1 VKTLIKDPL
10 NIIIIGV
17 AGQGNVMTSL
27 LVCNALVREGYVVTF
42 GQTYLPQQRG
52 GPVINYIRV
61 SKESVHSPIIP
72 QGDADLIVGMEP
84 VEAMRMLAQ
93 YGNPDVVTVVNP
105 KMIGS
110 IDIAR
115 VKGGYPSL
123 EKLLEDIREM
133 SAKTWIVDATEEA
146 QKLGNPIF
154 ANVILVG
161 VLVGIGLL
169 PLDKKAIELELRD
182 RFPKIK
188 AFETNIK
195 AFDRGMELATSSK
208 T

>member
-1 VKTLIKDPL
+1 MKELIKDPL
-10 NIIIIGV
+10 NIISIGV

-42 GQTYLPQQRG
+42 GQTYMPQQRG

-61 SKESVHSPIIP
+61 SKEGIHSPIIP

-84 VEAMRMLAQ
+84 VEAMRMIME

-105 KMIGS
+105 KIINP

-115 VKGGYPSL
+115 LKGGYPSL
-123 EKLLEDIREM
+123 DKLLEDIRDM
-133 SAKTWIVDATEEA
+133 SSRSWIVDATGEA
-146 QKLGNPIF
+146 QKMGNPII

-161 VLVGIGLL
+161 VLLGIGLL
-169 PLDKKAIELELRD
+169 PLDREVVELELRE
-182 RFPKIK
+182 RFPKK
-188 AFETNIK
+188 QAFETNMK
-195 AFDRGMELATSSK
+195 ALDKGMELAAQA
-208 T
+208 

>member
-1 VKTLIKDPL
+1 MKTLIKDPL

-182 RFPKIK
+182 RFPKVK

-208 T
+208 A

>member
-1 VKTLIKDPL
+1 MKTLIKDPL

-182 RFPKIK
+182 RFPKVK

-208 T
+208 H

>member
-1 VKTLIKDPL
+1 MKELIKDPL
-10 NIIIIGV
+10 NIISIGV

-42 GQTYLPQQRG
+42 GQTYMPQQRG

-61 SKESVHSPIIP
+61 SKEGIHSPIIP

-84 VEAMRMLAQ
+84 VEAMRMITE

-105 KMIGS
+105 KIINP

-115 VKGGYPSL
+115 LKGGYPSL
-123 EKLLEDIREM
+123 DKLLEDIRDM
-133 SAKTWIVDATEEA
+133 SSRSWIVDATGEA
-146 QKLGNPIF
+146 QKMGNPII

-161 VLVGIGLL
+161 VLLGIGLL
-169 PLDKKAIELELRD
+169 PLDREVVELELRE
-182 RFPKIK
+182 RFPKK
-188 AFETNIK
+188 QAFETNMK
-195 AFDRGMELATSSK
+195 ALDKGMELAAQA
-208 T
+208 

>member
-1 VKTLIKDPL
+1 MKTLIKDPL

-84 VEAMRMLAQ
+84 VEAMRMLTQ

-115 VKGGYPSL
+115 LKGGYPNL
-123 EKLLEDIREM
+123 EKLLEDISERDQCSDIASILCGVPDSRTGRPGYKHVFCGAQFVFAIGCPKNILADFIHLQM
-133 SAKTWIVDATEEA
+133 GSWTIVVTLSIIEGAVIHLNDFAT
-146 QKLGNPIF
+146 
-154 ANVILVG
+154 V
-161 VLVGIGLL
+161 
-169 PLDKKAIELELRD
+169 
-182 RFPKIK
+182 
-188 AFETNIK
+188 
-195 AFDRGMELATSSK
+195 
-208 T
+208 

>member
-42 GQTYLPQQRG
+42 GQTYMPQQRG

-72 QGDADLIVGMEP
+72 SGGADIIVGMEP
-84 VEAMRMLAQ
+84 LEAMRMLAE
-93 YGNPDVVTVVNP
+93 YGNPDVVTIVNP
-105 KMIGS
+105 RMLGS
-110 IDIAR
+110 IEIAR
-115 VKGGYPSL
+115 TKGGYPSL
-123 EKLLEDIREM
+123 EKLLGDIRDM
-133 SAKTWIVDATEEA
+133 SAKTWTVDATEEA
-146 QKLGNPIF
+146 RKLGNPII

-161 VLVGIGLL
+161 VLVGIGVI
-169 PLDKKAIELELRD
+169 PLDKKAIEVELQE
-182 RFPKIK
+182 RFPKAG
-188 AFETNIK
+188 AFETNMK
-195 AFDRGMELATSSK
+195 AFDKGMELAGQPR
-208 T
+208 

>member
-61 SKESVHSPIIP
+61 SEESVHSPIIP

-84 VEAMRMLAQ
+84 VEAMRMLTQ

-115 VKGGYPSL
+115 VKAGYPSL
-123 EKLLEDIREM
+123 EKLLDDISEM
-133 SAKTWIVDATEEA
+133 SAKTLIVDATEEA
-146 QKLGNPIF
+146 RKLGNPII

-182 RFPKIK
+182 RFPKVQ
-188 AFETNIK
+188 AFETNMK
-195 AFDRGMELATSSK
+195 AFDRGVELAAS
-208 T
+208 

>member
-1 VKTLIKDPL
+1 MKELIKDPL

-42 GQTYLPQQRG
+42 GQTYMPQQRG

-84 VEAMRMLAQ
+84 VEAMRMMAE

-105 KMIGS
+105 RVINP

-123 EKLLEDIREM
+123 DKLLEDIREM
-133 SAKTWIVDATEEA
+133 SSKSWIVDATGEA
-146 QKLGNPIF
+146 QKMGNPII

-161 VLVGIGLL
+161 VLLGIGLL
-169 PLDKKAIELELRD
+169 PLDKEVVELELRE
-182 RFPKIK
+182 RFPKTK
-188 AFETNIK
+188 AFETNMK
-195 AFDRGMELATSSK
+195 ALDKGIELATQA
-208 T
+208 